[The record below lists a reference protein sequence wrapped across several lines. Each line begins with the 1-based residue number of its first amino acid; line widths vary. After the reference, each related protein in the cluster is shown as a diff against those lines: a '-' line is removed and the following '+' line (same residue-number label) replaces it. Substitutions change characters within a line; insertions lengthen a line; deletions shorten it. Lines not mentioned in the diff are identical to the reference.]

1 MKAVILAAGEGIR
14 LRPFTY
20 SRPKGM
26 LRIANKPI
34 LEYTIEALV
43 ANGVREIIMVVGYKR
58 ERIMSY
64 FEDGKI
70 LDVKIKYITQPKQLG
85 TAHALRYA
93 KGQIDSEFL
102 VLPGDNL
109 IEPKVV
115 SELLDGRG
123 KVSMLI
129 TESSVPSKYGV
140 VRIVDNI
147 IDEIKEKPN
156 VSDRSMIST
165 GIYCLP
171 PQVFDYIDAQANVGK
186 HDLTSVMQHMIE
198 QNIELVGVNT
208 SGRWADAVY
217 PWDMLKLNSA
227 ALLDAKYG
235 ISGVIEK
242 DVFIK
247 GKVSIGDGTL
257 IRSGT
262 YIQGPVAIGKGC
274 EIGPHVVINPSTS
287 IGDNVSIGPFSE
299 IKNSIV
305 MNDISIGTGSI
316 ISNSVIGDG
325 VRIGPNFVASEGSA
339 HVQLEAEFHDVECI
353 GALIGDDSVLGS
365 SIIAE
370 PGTIIGA
377 SCKVSSG
384 KRMSTNVPNN
394 CIVV

>member
-34 LEYTIEALV
+34 LEYAIESLV
-43 ANGVREIIMVVGYKR
+43 SNGIHDIIMVVGYKR

-64 FEDGKI
+64 FEDGKE
-70 LDVKIKYITQPKQLG
+70 LGVKIKYLTQAKQLG
-85 TAHALRYA
+85 TAHALRA
-93 KGQIDSEFL
+93 VKSQIDSEFL
-102 VLPGDNL
+102 VLPGDNF
-109 IEPKVV
+109 IEPKLIT
-115 SELLDGRG
+115 EFLEGRG
-123 KVSMLI
+123 KVSMLL
-129 TESSVPSKYGV
+129 TESNVPSKYGV
-140 VRIVDNI
+140 VKLVDNLVE
-147 IDEIKEKPN
+147 EIREKPN
-156 VSDRSMIST
+156 VSERSMIST

-171 PQVFDYIDAQANVGK
+171 PQVFDYIEMLANMGK
-186 HDLTSVMQHMIE
+186 HDLTSVMQQMIMD
-198 QNIELVGVNT
+198 NIEIVGVT
-208 SGRWADAVY
+208 TKRRWADAVY

-227 ALLDAKYG
+227 ALQDAKFG

-247 GKVSIGDGTL
+247 GKVSIGDGSI

-299 IKNSIV
+299 IKNSII
-305 MNDISIGTGSI
+305 MNDIIIGSASI

-325 VRIGPNFVASEGSA
+325 VRIGPNFVAAEGNA
-339 HVQLEAEFHDVECI
+339 DVVLESEFHKVENI
-353 GALIGDDSVLGS
+353 GVLIGDDSLLGS

-384 KRMSTNVPNN
+384 KRLNANIPSNG
-394 CIVV
+394 IVV